1 MKKRYIIII
10 AVILIIAVASF
21 VYFNDYYH
29 ADSTALQYLNGS
41 ENVSV
46 IKTSNGVLL
55 DGQGNDSA
63 LIFYPGA
70 KVEYSSYLPL
80 MSEIADDGVDAYIV
94 EMPLNIAFLGAN
106 SADDII
112 KDANYSH
119 YFMAGHSLGGVVASG
134 YAKDHNVDG
143 LILLAA
149 YPTDEIN
156 VPTLSIYGSNDTVLK
171 LDDYNKAKPL
181 IKGNFTE
188 FVIEGANHAQFG
200 NYGNQSGDGVAS
212 INSTLQQKE
221 TADKIVTFI
230 RNLVENPV

>member
-10 AVILIIAVASF
+10 AAIIIIAVASF
-21 VYFNDYYH
+21 IYFNDYYH
-29 ADSTALQYLNGS
+29 ADSTALEYVNGS

-46 IKTSNGVLL
+46 IKTANGVLL

-70 KVEYSSYLPL
+70 KVEYTSYLPL
-80 MSEIADDGVDAYIV
+80 MNEIANGGVDAYIV
-94 EMPLNIAFLGAN
+94 EMPLNIAFFGAN

-112 KDANYSH
+112 KDGNYSH
-119 YFMAGHSLGGVVASG
+119 YFMSGHSLGGVVASG
-134 YAKDHNVDG
+134 YAEDHNISG

-149 YPTDEIN
+149 YPTDEIDI
-156 VPTLSIYGSNDTVLK
+156 PTLSIYGSNDTVLK

-188 FVIEGANHAQFG
+188 FVIEGGNHAQFG
-200 NYGNQSGDGVAS
+200 NYGNQSGDGMAS

-221 TADKIVTFI
+221 TADEIVSFI
-230 RNLVENPV
+230 RNLVQNPI